1 MKIAEMIYSQ
11 NARHAVK
18 GGRWKARAWGMGHE
32 NGNRNELGPYVLLFH
47 AISGQISQD
56 PPSYCSLFPAL
67 PDSSHFITQP
77 RTSVC
82 IASHFADILHLI

>member
-56 PPSYCSLFPAL
+56 PP
-67 PDSSHFITQP
+67 
-77 RTSVC
+77 
-82 IASHFADILHLI
+82 ILLLLISRSP

>member
-1 MKIAEMIYSQ
+1 VIYGEMKIAEMIYSQ

-47 AISGQISQD
+47 AMGLYEI
-56 PPSYCSLFPAL
+56 PKFPEL
-67 PDSSHFITQP
+67 Q
-77 RTSVC
+77 RTKKK
-82 IASHFADILHLI
+82 